1 MKEIGVAVSKD
12 QKSREFRIFFAENDV
27 RRACSVLVCG
37 DSSDSCI
44 KMMEQGEMT
53 CELCYGVLTALR
65 KYPVK
70 IERALASRGGLK
82 GKTSPSGKI
91 DA

>member
-1 MKEIGVAVSKD
+1 MKQVGVTVSKD
-12 QKSREFRIFFAENDV
+12 QNNRMHRIFFREDDV

-44 KMMEQGEMT
+44 KMMEAGETT
-53 CELCYGVLTALR
+53 CELCYAVLTALR

-70 IERALASRGGLK
+70 IEAR
-82 GKTSPSGKI
+82 SGE
-91 DA
+91 